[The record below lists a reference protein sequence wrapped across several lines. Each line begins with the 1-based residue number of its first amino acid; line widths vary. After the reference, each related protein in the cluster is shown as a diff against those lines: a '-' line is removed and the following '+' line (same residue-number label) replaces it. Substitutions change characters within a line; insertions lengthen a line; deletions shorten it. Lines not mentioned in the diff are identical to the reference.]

1 MWWNDPMSLQ
11 NSVNPAYVKNIM
23 KQILNKGLP
32 VFLIFLRLNH
42 NLFINFILSFLV
54 TKRIHHD
61 FLIINYFNKRSSNT
75 KIIKCDFLVEF
86 GKMFPWTHL
95 WNFST
100 QRAKM
105 AKLYASKH
113 GESGKLWFCS
123 FLADWWSW
131 RHIITCD
138 EAHSCC
144 YALTKASDLD
154 WL

>member
-1 MWWNDPMSLQ
+1 MSLQ

-86 GKMFPWTHL
+86 GKMFP
-95 WNFST
+95 
-100 QRAKM
+100 
-105 AKLYASKH
+105 
-113 GESGKLWFCS
+113 
-123 FLADWWSW
+123 
-131 RHIITCD
+131 
-138 EAHSCC
+138 
-144 YALTKASDLD
+144 
-154 WL
+154 